1 MLSGTGSP
9 VKLSGCRATDAGIDG
24 NGDLPDMARMGGNMS
39 LKYVAGHGI
48 LPGSCNEFQFQ
59 KTWPEIRYECRDFTK
74 CQRRAPGSGVCA
86 EYHLRLSGYL
96 YLSLTG
102 QCLCQCRYREYGA
115 VRFPSGE
122 SVMGGRC
129 KISAGDIFLCA
140 WGFCRRI
147 CPSETA
153 GGKTDRLASVRAD
166 TGNCMSCACDLRS
179 LR

>member
-24 NGDLPDMARMGGNMS
+24 DGDLPDMARMGENMS

-86 EYHLRLSGYL
+86 EYHRRLSGYL
-96 YLSLTG
+96 YLSLPGCSHSIWRIRNGG
-102 QCLCQCRYREYGA
+102 QVQNICWRYFSMRLGFLPPNMSIRNCRRQNG
-115 VRFPSGE
+115 
-122 SVMGGRC
+122 
-129 KISAGDIFLCA
+129 SAGISPC
-140 WGFCRRI
+140 
-147 CPSETA
+147 
-153 GGKTDRLASVRAD
+153 
-166 TGNCMSCACDLRS
+166 
-179 LR
+179 